1 MVFNSLSY
9 AIFLPI
15 VFILYWTLPHKYRW
29 ILLLFFSYYFYMNW
43 NPKYIVL
50 ILFVTVFSYIAA
62 RLIEVKGKINVKKII
77 LIVALLVC
85 IGILF
90 FYKYFGFFTQNIV
103 AFLEKF
109 FMHISFITWN
119 PILPMGISFYTFQA
133 LSYVIDVYKGDINA
147 EHHFGKYATYIAYFP
162 QLVAG
167 PIEKA
172 GDLLPQIKKEHY
184 FDYDRSTYGLKLMVW
199 GFFKKIV
206 VADRLAKYVDV
217 VYNAPFQYRGF
228 SFILATLM
236 FSIQIYCDF
245 SGYSDIAIGTSD
257 LLGIKLMKNFNSPYF
272 SDSIKDFWRKWHI
285 SLSIWL
291 RDYIYI
297 PLGGGKKGKIR
308 RAFNLIITFLVSGLW
323 HGANWTFILWGG
335 IHGIAQIVEDNI
347 IKKVKHIG
355 NRWVRIGIV
364 FLFCSF
370 AWLFFRADSIS
381 DALYI
386 MSNALDGIKQP
397 FLYMKEGF
405 LELEIGIH
413 DVMLLT
419 ILVGIVFI
427 YDFFSTKTDVIEWV
441 GRQKIFIRY
450 GFYLGILTLILCFR
464 SSGKAVFIYFQF

>member
-1 MVFNSLSY
+1 M
-9 AIFLPI
+9 
-15 VFILYWTLPHKYRW
+15 
-29 ILLLFFSYYFYMNW
+29 
-43 NPKYIVL
+43 
-50 ILFVTVFSYIAA
+50 
-62 RLIEVKGKINVKKII
+62 
-77 LIVALLVC
+77 
-85 IGILF
+85 
-90 FYKYFGFFTQNIV
+90 
-103 AFLEKF
+103 
-109 FMHISFITWN
+109 
-119 PILPMGISFYTFQA
+119 
-133 LSYVIDVYKGDINA
+133 
-147 EHHFGKYATYIAYFP
+147 
-162 QLVAG
+162 
-167 PIEKA
+167 
-172 GDLLPQIKKEHY
+172 
-184 FDYDRSTYGLKLMVW
+184 
-199 GFFKKIV
+199 
-206 VADRLAKYVDV
+206 
-217 VYNAPFQYRGF
+217 
-228 SFILATLM
+228 
-236 FSIQIYCDF
+236 
-245 SGYSDIAIGTSD
+245 
-257 LLGIKLMKNFNSPYF
+257 
-272 SDSIKDFWRKWHI
+272 
-285 SLSIWL
+285 
-291 RDYIYI
+291 
-297 PLGGGKKGKIR
+297 
-308 RAFNLIITFLVSGLW
+308 
-323 HGANWTFILWGG
+323 WGG